1 MFGRIGKVLLASL
14 VMELG
19 GAVVNAGRQWVERKL
34 APSKAP
40 TDEARLKVD

>member
-19 GAVVNAGRQWVERKL
+19 GAVVKVGRQWVERKL
-34 APSKAP
+34 TPPKAP
-40 TDEARLKVD
+40 TDEAPLKVD